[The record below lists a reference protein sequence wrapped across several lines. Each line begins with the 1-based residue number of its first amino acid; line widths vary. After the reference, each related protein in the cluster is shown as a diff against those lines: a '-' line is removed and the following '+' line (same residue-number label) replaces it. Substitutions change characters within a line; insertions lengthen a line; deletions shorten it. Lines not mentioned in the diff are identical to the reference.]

1 MVVCSKR
8 ETGEESSW
16 LRVLYRLHLLFLRR
30 GTGRNLDLLRRLVR
44 NDFSLL
50 DKPMPL
56 LIVFLL
62 SSVTYHRH
70 RERIR
75 LVNGLQWDPEIGL
88 PPLHEN
94 VLIPLHQTIPLL
106 HANELPLHHE
116 IKPPLLHNPR
126 ERPRLRHLRKS
137 RCRSKI
143 SRCGR
148 RSRGKRRRRR

>member
-16 LRVLYRLHLLFLRR
+16 PRVLYRLHLLFLRR
-30 GTGRNLDLLRRLVR
+30 GTGRNLDLRRRRVR
-44 NDFSLL
+44 NDFFLL
-50 DKPMPL
+50 DKLMPPM
-56 LIVFLL
+56 IVLLL
-62 SSVTYHRH
+62 SSVTHHRY

-75 LVNGLQWDPEIGL
+75 LVNGPQWDLEIGL
-88 PPLHEN
+88 PPLHASIS
-94 VLIPLHQTIPLL
+94 LPLHQTIPLP

-116 IKPPLLHNPR
+116 NEPPVLHNPR

-137 RCRSKI
+137 RCRSRI